1 MPAALKAG
9 SRPPWVGLA
18 AAVWVQIASG
28 NAYSFPLYSHA
39 LKSVLGLSQ
48 QQLTIL
54 GVANDFGENVGIL
67 PGIASN
73 KYPPWVV
80 LSIGVLASFFGYG
93 VIWLAVSETVHNMP
107 YWVLWIALVVATN
120 SSAWLGTAVLVT
132 NMRNFPLSRGTV
144 AGILKGYVG
153 LSAAV
158 FTEVYTMVLKGSASS
173 LLLFFTVGIP
183 VICLALMYYV
193 RPCTPASEADPSE
206 NAHFLFT
213 QLASLVLAVFLL
225 TTTILKDTLT
235 LSNAL
240 SYTFVGIM
248 VILLMAPLAIPVK
261 MTLFPSI
268 KKLNRPA
275 GSSDNLTVTDPLLI
289 ESVSVTNL
297 TSLTE
302 GEDISEVDALLAVGE
317 GAVKIKKKRRP
328 RRGEDFTFREAI
340 VKADFWLLWFV
351 YFLGVGSGV
360 TVLNNLAQ
368 IGVSLG
374 FNDTTT
380 LLSLFSFCNFLGRLG
395 GGVVSEYFVRLK
407 TIPRT
412 FLTTVTQ
419 VIMVMTYLMYASALN
434 GTLYVATALLG
445 ICYGVQFGVM
455 IPTCSELFGLKNFGL
470 IFNFMGLGNPIGAFL
485 FSGLLAGYVY
495 DTEEAKQGGSTCI
508 GPNCFRLTF
517 FVLAGVCCISA
528 FLSIILTIRI
538 RPVYQML
545 YAGGSFRLPQSSGH

>member
-1 MPAALKAG
+1 MSSVLKAG
-9 SRPPWVGLA
+9 TRPPWVGLA
-18 AAVWVQIASG
+18 AAVWVQMAAG
-28 NAYSFPLYSHA
+28 NAYAFPLYSYA
-39 LKSVLGLSQ
+39 LKSKLGLSQ

-107 YWVLWIALVVATN
+107 YWILWLALVVATN
-120 SSAWLGTAVLVT
+120 SSAWLATAVLVT

-144 AGILKGYVG
+144 AGILKGYIG

-158 FTEVYTMVLKGSASS
+158 FTQVYTTILKGSASA
-173 LLLFFTVGIP
+173 LLLFFTLGIP
-183 VICLALMYYV
+183 VLCLALMYYV
-193 RPCTPASEADPSE
+193 RPCTPASEIDPTESG
-206 NAHFLFT
+206 HFLFT
-213 QLASLVLAVFLL
+213 QLASIVLAVFLL
-225 TTTILKDTLT
+225 TITILKDVLT
-235 LSNAL
+235 LSDTL
-240 SYTFVGIM
+240 SCTFIGIM
-248 VILLMAPLAIPVK
+248 VVLLMAPLAIPVK
-261 MTLFPSI
+261 MTLLPSS
-268 KKLNRPA
+268 KKLNRSA
-275 GSSDNLTVTDPLLI
+275 GSSDKLTITHPLLTQ
-289 ESVSVTNL
+289 STSDTNL
-297 TSLTE
+297 SSLMD
-302 GEDISEVDALLAVGE
+302 GEDISEVDVLLAVGE
-317 GAVKIKKKRRP
+317 GAIKIKKKRRP
-328 RRGEDFTFREAI
+328 RRGDDFTFREAI

-380 LLSLFSFCNFLGRLG
+380 LLSLFSFGNFLGRLG

-407 TIPRT
+407 MIPRT
-412 FLTTVTQ
+412 FLMTITQ
-419 VIMVMTYLMYASALN
+419 IIMVITYLTYASGLN
-434 GTLYVATALLG
+434 GTLYVATILIG
-445 ICYGVQFGVM
+445 ICYGAQFGVM

-470 IFNFMGLGNPIGAFL
+470 IFNFMGLGNPIGALL
-485 FSGLLAGYVY
+485 FSGTLAGYVY

-508 GPNCFRLTF
+508 GPNCFGFTF
-517 FVLAGVCCISA
+517 LVLAGVCCISA
-528 FLSIILTIRI
+528 SLSIFLTIRI

-545 YAGGSFRLPQSSGH
+545 YAGGSFRLHQSLGR

>member
-1 MPAALKAG
+1 MAALKAG

-39 LKSVLGLSQ
+39 LKVVMGLSQ

-54 GVANDFGENVGIL
+54 GVANDLGENVGIL

-80 LSIGVLASFFGYG
+80 LLVGVLASFFGYG
-93 VIWLAVSETVHNMP
+93 VIWLAVSQTVHNMP
-107 YWVLWIALVVATN
+107 YWVLWLALVVATN

-173 LLLFFTVGIP
+173 LLLLFTLGIP
-183 VICLALMYYV
+183 VICLVLMYYV

-206 NAHFLFT
+206 TAYFLFT
-213 QLASLVLAVFLL
+213 QGASVLLAVFLL
-225 TTTILKDTLT
+225 TTTILKEVLT
-235 LSNAL
+235 LSDAL
-240 SYTFVGIM
+240 SYTFIGIM
-248 VILLMAPLAIPVK
+248 VVLLMAPLAIPVK
-261 MTLFPSI
+261 MTLFPSS
-268 KKLNRPA
+268 KKVNRPG
-275 GSSDNLTVTDPLLI
+275 GSSNNLTVTDPLLTQSTS
-289 ESVSVTNL
+289 EPSLTNL
-297 TSLTE
+297 NDL
-302 GEDISEVDALLAVGE
+302 EDMSEVDVLLAVGE

-340 VKADFWLLWFV
+340 VKADFWLLWLV
-351 YFLGVGSGV
+351 NFLGVGSGV

-374 FNDTTT
+374 VNDTTT

-395 GGVVSEYFVRLK
+395 GGVVSEYFVRLN

-412 FLTTVTQ
+412 FLTTITQ
-419 VIMVMTYLMYASALN
+419 VIMVMTYLLYASALN
-434 GTLYVATALLG
+434 GTLYVATAFLG
-445 ICYGVQFGVM
+445 ICYGTQFGVM
-455 IPTCSELFGLKNFGL
+455 IPTSSELFGLKNFGL
-470 IFNFMGLGNPIGAFL
+470 IFNFMGLGNPIGALL
-485 FSGLLAGYVY
+485 FSGMLAGYVY
-495 DTEEAKQGGSTCI
+495 DTAEAKQGGSTCM
-508 GPNCFRLTF
+508 GPDCFRLTF
-517 FVLAGVCCISA
+517 FVLAGVCGLSA
-528 FLSIILTIRI
+528 VLSLILTIRI